1 MASMKRHLSTNIE
14 GLLRVMEG
22 KKINFMEDDNGN
34 FMSDREARAEI
45 ARLQALGHKLIPS
58 ADCEGFDPFGGGCPG
73 HIIEEKEVSNG

>member
-1 MASMKRHLSTNIE
+1 MDSMKRHLSTNIE

-34 FMSDREARAEI
+34 FMSDREARSEI
-45 ARLQALGHKLIPS
+45 ARLQAMGHKLIPS

-73 HIIEEKEVSNG
+73 HPIEEKEVDNG